1 MKKEKTVYKTAT
13 VEAALGGWIVRI
25 GNSPAQVFVR
35 WERVVQILEEN
46 LTSKGNAQ

>member
-46 LTSKGNAQ
+46 LTSKGEVQ